1 MSTSIDWAKLVN
13 EGRAKAIGIPWS
25 DEELEALENGISPED
40 VRAGILSEDDYEE
53 EEEEE
58 KKLIRHTK
66 EELMQKADEMGIEYE
81 EDAVTRNALIS
92 EISQQRS

>member
-1 MSTSIDWAKLVN
+1 MSTSINWAKLVN
-13 EGRAKAIGIPWS
+13 EGRAKAVGIPWS
-25 DEELEALENGISPED
+25 DEEQEALDNGIPPED
-40 VRAGILSEDDYEE
+40 VRAGILSEEDYEE

-58 KKLIRHTK
+58 KQLIRHTK
-66 EELMQKADEMGIEYE
+66 EELMQKADELGIEYE